1 MNPALLSF
9 FPKFLLSEK
18 TGSELTPKL
27 QYFDETPYVANGIAL
42 DKVAGVVYS
51 AKRENVSFY
60 ANTDFDDPDVTLD
73 PVANV
78 KVDLPVDATD
88 NALYGDFEFIYK
100 SRVYNEFT
108 TDNDNEQIDA
118 ISASPVTAV
127 TLDDTGYTGT
137 LAANINALVALIGTE
152 YKIEFLNS
160 AGTILGTSVITS
172 ASYNGGT
179 SVTTINCTSVAIA
192 SYALVTQIRL
202 VSYYSETVNVSY
214 CSQDWPTPVLV
225 VTSDCIRAQVQVQ
238 DQTQYQASDTLT
250 RLITL
255 NYPVLSNGTPVA
267 SPETTS
273 TASMLVGPNIWTGS
287 YAIFLSSTL
296 IRTQTD
302 TLVLSYI
309 LEAYNPYLVE
319 CDAGLC
325 CMRDCIGNIFTA
337 YKNAL
342 TQGSPNLSVL
352 RDNVITILGYVNLY
366 QIAVNCGETEVA
378 GTYLEDLQTYMDNIG
393 CDCNC
398 AGASPSAGPTI
409 VYPLFADPQPN
420 YVPISYIE
428 TGMIVTDSNTKVPS
442 NKAVINYVFSNFY
455 SKTFIDDNFY
465 NETETDALLAA
476 NFYTK
481 TEGDARYILQF
492 DKTKTAAGESPVTL
506 NQRSGI
512 VDIAASDAP
521 IIVGATTTYRID
533 NSFCVANGFVIA
545 QIDSQVNPAS
555 TMQIIEIKSYDGY
568 FTVKCKN
575 IGTEQL
581 DDSITIQFLI
591 A

>member
-9 FPKFLLSEK
+9 YPKFLLSEK
-18 TGSELTPKL
+18 TGSDLTPKL
-27 QYFDETPYVANGIAL
+27 QVFDETPYVANNIAL
-42 DKVAGVVYS
+42 DKVAGVILS

-60 ANTDFDDPDVTLD
+60 ANTDYDNPDVTLD
-73 PVANV
+73 PVLNE
-78 KVDLPVDATD
+78 KQDLPVDATD
-88 NALYGDFEFIYK
+88 KTLYGDYEFTYK
-100 SRVYNEFT
+100 VRVYNEFT
-108 TDNDNEQIDA
+108 DNNNNEEING
-118 ISASPVTAV
+118 IGSSPVTSVSLIA
-127 TLDDTGYTGT
+127 TGYTST
-137 LAANINALVALIGTE
+137 LAANINALVALIGSE
-152 YKIEFLNS
+152 YKIEFLNN
-160 AGTILGTSVITS
+160 AGDVLATSPITS
-172 ASYNGGT
+172 ASHNGG
-179 SVTTINCTSVAIA
+179 SGVTTINCTSVAIDYYA
-192 SYALVTQIRL
+192 SVTQVRL

-214 CSQDWPTPVLV
+214 CAQDWPTPVLV

-378 GTYLEDLQTYMDNIG
+378 GTYLEDLQTYMDSIG

-409 VYPLFADPQPN
+409 VYPLFSDPQPN
-420 YVPISYIE
+420 YIPISYLE
-428 TGMIVTDSNTKVPS
+428 TDDITIDSNTKVPT
-442 NKAVINYVFSNFY
+442 NKAVINYVAELF
-455 SKTFIDDNFY
+455 
-465 NETETDALLAA
+465 LAY
-476 NFYTK
+476 YTSIQ
-481 TEGDARYILQF
+481 TDARYVRLF
-492 DKTKTAAGESPVTL
+492 NTSYSAVGVTPLTL
-506 NQRSGI
+506 NQKSGR
-512 VDIAASDAP
+512 VDIGPSGPVAP
-521 IIVGATTTYRID
+521 GDNTTYQID
-533 NSFCVANGFVIA
+533 NTFCVADGLVLV
-545 QIDSQVNPAS
+545 QIHTQYGYDCIMDIV
-555 TMQIIEIKSYDGY
+555 EVKSYDGY
-568 FTVKCKN
+568 FTVLCRN
-575 IGTEQL
+575 TGTVNL
-581 DDSITIQFLI
+581 DDPIRIQFI
-591 A
+591 IV

>member
-18 TGSELTPKL
+18 TGSDLTPKL
-27 QYFDETPYVANGIAL
+27 QAFDETPYVANDIAL
-42 DKVAGVVYS
+42 DKVAGVILS

-60 ANTDFDDPDVTLD
+60 ANTDFDEPDVTLD

-78 KVDLPVDATD
+78 KVDLPVDSTD
-88 NALYGDFEFIYK
+88 NALYGDFEFTYK
-100 SRVYNEFT
+100 VRVYNEFT
-108 TDNDNEQIDA
+108 SDNDNEAIDA
-118 ISASPVTAV
+118 IGASPVTAV

-152 YKIEFLNS
+152 YKLEFLSNTG
-160 AGTILGTSVITS
+160 AILATSPITS

-192 SYALVTQIRL
+192 SYASVTQVRL
-202 VSYYSETVNVSY
+202 VSYYSQTVNVSY

-225 VTSDCIRAQVQVQ
+225 VTSDCIKAQITVQ

-267 SPETTS
+267 SPETTA

-287 YAIFLSSTL
+287 YAIFLSSVL
-296 IRTQTD
+296 VREQTD
-302 TLVLSYI
+302 SLVLSI
-309 LEAYNPYLVE
+309 TLEAYNPYLVE

-325 CMRDCIGNIFTA
+325 CMRDCISNIFTA

-352 RDNVITILGYVNLY
+352 RDNVITILGYVQLY
-366 QIAVNCGETEVA
+366 TIAVNCGDTPLA
-378 GTYLEDLQTYMDNIG
+378 GSYLEDLQSYMDSIG

-398 AGASPSAGPTI
+398 GSASPSTGPTI

-420 YVPISYIE
+420 YVPISYLESDNI
-428 TGMIVTDSNTKVPS
+428 TINSNSKVPT
-442 NKAVINYVFSNFY
+442 NKAVINYVAQEL
-455 SKTFIDDNFY
+455 DDY
-465 NETETDALLAA
+465 
-476 NFYTK
+476 YTK
-481 TEGDARYILQF
+481 TEIDTDFYTATEVDSDFVAKNYKEYMAVFSQVAGNNPTVDAQVVNDF
-492 DKTKTAAGESPVTL
+492 G
-506 NQRSGI
+506 
-512 VDIAASDAP
+512 
-521 IIVGATTTYRID
+521 
-533 NSFCVANGFVIA
+533 A
-545 QIDSQVNPAS
+545 QISPLSFTRVTDGSYRLNSISGFPFNNRTFVQVAFGSPIAGS
-555 TMQIIEIKSYDGY
+555 VSCGAIFQDTDQIDFWSKSSG
-568 FTVKCKN
+568 VAA
-575 IGTEQL
+575 
-581 DDSITIQFLI
+581 DDLFSNATIYI
-591 A
+591 RVYN